1 MIVTL
6 FGAAGHMGF
15 PTLVEFIKLK
25 EVDKVKVLLEK
36 KYKRN
41 KLVEKLA
48 KENPG
53 KIEILYGTVSSKDD
67 IIKAIEGANYL
78 FNLAAA
84 IPPRADKF
92 PMDSYNA
99 NEVGVKNIVEI
110 LEARPEIKLIDITTV
125 ALYGH
130 RDPKNPY
137 IRVGD
142 PLFPGVFD
150 FYTTHKLRGEFAILE
165 SSIPNFAIIRQSAM
179 VYLDMLSANMGD
191 GLMFHTPFND
201 PIEWSTAE
209 DSGRLMAAIVR
220 DDIAGKLNH
229 DNFWGKIFN
238 LGSGEESRI
247 TGYETVQ
254 GGFSLFG
261 GDAKDFYDPNYCCTR
276 NFHCGFYL
284 DGEKLNEL
292 FNYRQDNI
300 HDYWGKI
307 LKAHPE
313 MKMARIVP
321 KKLIKRFSI
330 VSTMKDS
337 NAPQYWYKHDD
348 IARLTAFFGSKEAY
362 ENQPT
367 KWEDFNL
374 WDASDAKKLKPLKQ
388 IDYGFDINKSDKDIS
403 LEDLQNVAKM
413 HGGKLLT
420 TSFKKGDVYT
430 KVEWE
435 NQDGQKFTARP
446 FTILRGGHW
455 WNALYNEYVWD
466 FDRLAKKDKLYAQ
479 YWYDTHAED
488 EDHCYYFDENL
499 EAKMKWDI

>member
-1 MIVTL
+1 MAVITL

-15 PTLVEFIKLK
+15 PSLVEFIKL
-25 EVDKVKVLLEK
+25 EGVDKVKVLLEN
-36 KYKRN
+36 KYPRN

-53 KIEILYGTVSSKDD
+53 KIDIYYGTVASKND
-67 IIKAIEGANYL
+67 ILKSLEGANYL

-137 IRVGD
+137 VRVGD

-209 DSGRLMAAIVR
+209 DSARLMAAIVR
-220 DDIAGKLNH
+220 EDLLGHLNH

-300 HDYWGKI
+300 HDYWPKI

-313 MKMARIVP
+313 MKAARIVP

-337 NAPQYWYKHDD
+337 NAPQYWYKHGD

-374 WDASDAKKLKPLKQ
+374 WDASDAKKLKPIKK
-388 IDYGFDINKSDKDIS
+388 IDYGFDINKPDKEIS
-403 LEDLQNVAKM
+403 LDDLLNVAKM

-420 TSFKKGDVYT
+420 TSFKKGDVYA

-435 NQDGQKFTARP
+435 NSDGVKFTARP
-446 FTILRGGHW
+446 YTVLRGGHW
-455 WNALYNEYVWD
+455 WNALYKEYVWD
-466 FDRLAKKDKLYAQ
+466 FDRLSKKDKIYAQ
-479 YWYDTHAED
+479 YWYDTHLED

-499 EAKMKWDI
+499 EAKMK

>member
-1 MIVTL
+1 MVVAL

-15 PTLVEFIKLK
+15 PTLEEFVKL
-25 EVDKVKVLLEK
+25 EGVDKVKVLLEK

-48 KENPG
+48 KDNPG
-53 KIEILYGTVSSKDD
+53 KIEIIYGTVASKDD
-67 IIKAIEGANYL
+67 IIKTIDGVSYL

-92 PMDSYNA
+92 PNDSYLA

-130 RDPKNPY
+130 RTPKNPY
-137 IRVGD
+137 VRVGD

-165 SSIPNFAIIRQSAM
+165 SSIPNWAIIRQSAM
-179 VYLDMLSANMGD
+179 IYLDMLTANMGD
-191 GLMFHTPFND
+191 GLMFHTPFNNA
-201 PIEWSTAE
+201 IEWSTAE
-209 DSGRLMAAIVR
+209 DSGRLLAAIIREDV
-220 DDIAGKLNH
+220 AGHLNH

-254 GGFSLFG
+254 GGFTIMG
-261 GDAKDFYDPNYCCTR
+261 GEVKDYYNPNDCCVR
-276 NFHCGFYL
+276 NFHCGFYV

-292 FNYRQDNI
+292 FHYRHDNV

-307 LKAHPE
+307 LKANPS
-313 MKMARIVP
+313 MKMARFVP
-321 KKLIKRFSI
+321 KALIKRFSLT
-330 VSTMKDS
+330 STMKDS
-337 NAPQYWYKHDD
+337 NAPQYWYKHGDV
-348 IARLTAFFGSKEAY
+348 ARITAFFGSMEDY
-362 ENQPT
+362 ENQPK
-367 KWEDFNL
+367 KWEDFDL
-374 WDASDAKKLKPLKQ
+374 WDASEAKKLKTYKPL
-388 IDYGFDINKSDKDIS
+388 DYGFDIEKSDKDIT

-420 TSFKKGDVYT
+420 TSFKKGDVYA

-435 NQDGQKFTARP
+435 NQDGQRFTARP
-446 FTILRGGHW
+446 FTVLRGGHW

-466 FDRLAKKDKLYAQ
+466 FDRLAKKDKIYAQ
-479 YWYDTHAED
+479 YWYDSHNFD
-488 EDHCYYFDENL
+488 EDHYYYFDENL
-499 EAKMKWDI
+499 NARMK

>member
-1 MIVTL
+1 MAVITL

-15 PTLVEFIKLK
+15 PTLKEFTKLK
-25 EVDKVKVLLEK
+25 EVDKIKLLLEK

-41 KLVEKLA
+41 KLVKKLA
-48 KENPG
+48 RKNPG
-53 KIEILYGTVSSKDD
+53 RIDIIYGTVASKDD
-67 IIKAIEGANYL
+67 VLKSIEGANYL

-92 PMDSYNA
+92 PLDSYNA

-110 LEARPEIKLIDITTV
+110 LESHPDIKFIDITTV

-130 RDPKNPY
+130 RDIQNPY

-142 PLFPGVFD
+142 PLFPAVFD

-165 SSIPNFAIIRQSAM
+165 SNIPNFVIIRQSAM
-179 VYLDMLSANMGD
+179 IYLDMLSANIGD
-191 GLMFHTPFND
+191 GLMFHTPFNN

-209 DSGRLMAAIVR
+209 DSGRLLAAIVHE
-220 DDIAGKLNH
+220 DILGNLNH

-238 LGSGEESRI
+238 FGSGEENRL
-247 TGYETVQ
+247 TGYETIQ

-261 GDAKDFYDPNYCCTR
+261 GDVKDFYDPNYCCLR

-292 FNYRQDNI
+292 FHYRKDNVN
-300 HDYWGKI
+300 DYWEKI

-321 KKLIKRFSI
+321 KKLIKKFSI

-337 NAPQYWYKHDD
+337 NSPQYWYKHNDV
-348 IARLTAFFGSKEAY
+348 ARITAFFGSMEAY

-367 KWEDFNL
+367 EWKDFNL
-374 WDASDAKKLKPLKQ
+374 WDARDAKRLKPLKQ

-420 TSFKKGDVYT
+420 TSFKTGDVYS

-435 NQDGQKFTARP
+435 NQDGQKFIARP
-446 FTILRGGHW
+446 YTVLRGGHW
-455 WNALYNEYVWD
+455 WTALYNEYIWD
-466 FDRLAKKDKLYAQ
+466 FDRLAKKDKICAQ
-479 YWYDTHAED
+479 YWYDTHSEN
-488 EDHCYYFDENL
+488 EDHYYYFNENL
-499 EAKMKWDI
+499 EAKMK